1 MTNANREL
9 VREFFAALSTGYMPE
24 DLLTDDMTGW
34 TPSGGA
40 MEKATFL
47 GAVKILAAIFGPDF
61 KYTIDAMT
69 AEEDRVAAEVQSSGT
84 FLDGE
89 PFHNF
94 HVYIFRI
101 RDGRIAH
108 MAEHMNEL
116 MVHEKIIPRMQ
127 AAMAGSAG

>member
-1 MTNANREL
+1 MTNANHQI
-9 VREFFAALSTGYMPE
+9 VREFFAALSTGNMPDE
-24 DLLTDDMTGW
+24 LLTDDMTAW
-34 TPSGGA
+34 TPTGGSF
-40 MEKATFL
+40 EKARFL
-47 GAVKILAAIFGPDF
+47 GAVKILAALFGGDF
-61 KYTIDAMT
+61 KYTIDALT

-108 MAEHMNEL
+108 MAEHMNEF